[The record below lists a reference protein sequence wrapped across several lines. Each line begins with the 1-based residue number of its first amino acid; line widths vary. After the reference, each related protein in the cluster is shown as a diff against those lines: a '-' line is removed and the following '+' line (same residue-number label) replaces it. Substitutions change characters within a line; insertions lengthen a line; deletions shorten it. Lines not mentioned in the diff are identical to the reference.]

1 MLEDVPD
8 HVKMQKL
15 FERAVE
21 DEPKTLQYI
30 PDHL

>member
-8 HVKMQKL
+8 HVKMQKML
-15 FERAVE
+15 ERAVE